1 MPLGPGDLGAAPER
15 RMSLGSRAPAPWVG
29 EERVR
34 DRVGA
39 ARERALLFAH
49 GWACLYARGRALCG
63 PPGARG
69 RRRARSR
76 PGYLFLELWP
86 GAGAAFWGA
95 RSPANPGFRARAL
108 LLGGGASTRAR
119 RTPLLCGEAER
130 RRAGGWQCEEG
141 CGLDPSCSGD
151 APDRLGETNRLCGLA
166 SGPAPLQSGRD
177 CSISKN
183 AVTQGP
189 CAGWVLG
196 ENAALLLKPTP
207 VGL

>member
-39 ARERALLFAH
+39 ARERALLFAR
-49 GWACLYARGRALCG
+49 GWACLYARGRARCAALQVRVAAYVRVLGPDICSWSCG
-63 PPGARG
+63 
-69 RRRARSR
+69 
-76 PGYLFLELWP
+76 P

-108 LLGGGASTRAR
+108 LLGGGASARAR
-119 RTPLLCGEAER
+119 RTPLLRGEAER

-141 CGLDPSCSGD
+141 CGLGPSCCGD
-151 APDRLGETNRLCGLA
+151 VP
-166 SGPAPLQSGRD
+166 GPFGR
-177 CSISKN
+177 N
-183 AVTQGP
+183 QPALR
-189 CAGWVLG
+189 AG
-196 ENAALLLKPTP
+196 
-207 VGL
+207 